1 MITIIGI
8 LLSSF
13 LFFSCSTEKDLA
25 DAYGNFEVTEIT
37 IAAKAGGELLAFDL
51 REGDDLIKGQRIGYV
66 DTTYLVIKKNQLL
79 NNIGAMTA
87 KHAAAQLN
95 YQAME
100 TELEFLKKE
109 KKRIAGLFAEE
120 AATEQQKDKIFSQYQ
135 ASAMKL
141 KALAKEIESVEKQQ
155 AALRDNLAELNQK
168 IEDAV
173 IINPGDGTVLV
184 KYKQRYEMA
193 AAGSPLY
200 TIGDLTEMYLRVYIS
215 ADQLDDV
222 ELGQEVDVLIDNDAT
237 SSHRLT
243 GEITWISSTA
253 EFTPKNI
260 QTKEVRI
267 DQVYAMKIQVHNDGK
282 IKNGMPGSI
291 NF

>member
-8 LLSSF
+8 LISSF
-13 LFFSCSTEKDLA
+13 LIFSCSTEKDLA

-168 IEDAV
+168 IVDAV
-173 IINPGDGTVLV
+173 IINPVDGTVLV

>member
-8 LLSSF
+8 LISSF
-13 LFFSCSTEKDLA
+13 LIFSCSTEKDLA

-173 IINPGDGTVLV
+173 IINPVDGTVLV